1 MRFWRSNLQG
11 HRRTL
16 NASEGIN
23 IILRPNLINYINIS
37 KFLDNEM
44 SRRKC
49 TGGNSRRWDWA
60 GVCVRGGGVE
70 TINFSLKNIP
80 NSNMGFRVGLM
91 VDTKNS
97 KALIWF

>member
-1 MRFWRSNLQG
+1 
-11 HRRTL
+11 
-16 NASEGIN
+16 
-23 IILRPNLINYINIS
+23 
-37 KFLDNEM
+37 M
-44 SRRKC
+44 SRRKW

-60 GVCVRGGGVE
+60 GVCVRGGGGGREE

-91 VDTKNS
+91 IDTKNS